1 MTDAE
6 ILVKVKTGLMI
17 TGEHFDEV
25 LKLHIDEVKFYL
37 KDAGVPEAVID
48 SEESVGVILRGV
60 ADLWSN
66 GSGNVTFS
74 KFFYDRATQLA
85 LSKGGVKNGV

>member
-6 ILVKVKTGLMI
+6 ILSKVKTGLMI
-17 TGEHFDEV
+17 TTNLFDEV

-37 KDAGVPEAVID
+37 KSAGVPETIVD

-60 ADLWSN
+60 ADLWNN
-66 GSGNVTFS
+66 GSGTVTFS
-74 KFFYDRATQLA
+74 KFFYDRVNQLA
-85 LSKGGVKNGV
+85 LSKGV